1 MKKIRLVNK
10 KERALLSDMLPYETP
25 LTFSNKGFYDLICL
39 CDIKTKGNSISW
51 LSLNVGID
59 LFVSIIFDLDYQ
71 TVLTTIKNNG
81 RKQSIAPNGLS
92 TIPFVYKINH
102 KVGEF
107 RDLSIIH
114 PRNQILA
121 SNFYDKYKDL
131 IIHFCNK
138 SDFSLRYPA
147 RVAKCVYWKDSN
159 RMLDFIDD
167 TVEVIEREQDNLKSF
182 FVYKE
187 CSNIFKF
194 FESSDYHRCEKAYNN
209 MARLDISKC
218 FDSIYTHSIAW
229 ATYGKDI
236 TKNILSKITLGSL
249 NNSFGD
255 SFDALIQD
263 SNYKETNGI
272 PIGPELS
279 RVFAEIILQTIDV
292 DLKNKLTEL
301 KIIYNR
307 DYEIFRYVDDYFVFF
322 NSKDTY
328 NTITKQLQV
337 ALKAYKLHLNTSKE
351 VIYNK
356 PIITEITIAKNEI
369 SKLLES
375 SINYELKEEEHP
387 SAGDNVAQDR
397 ILLGN
402 ISINHSSLIV
412 QFKSIL
418 KTSGASYSDV
428 LNFTFSILEK
438 KLKKIVRAHLKT
450 TAKTTA
456 SSVIIDALK
465 SIIEFSFFIYAVSPK
480 VNTTIKLSRVL
491 CTIINLL
498 KTKRIELDYK
508 HDLFKQIFDNIIII
522 LNKNTCD
529 DITQVE
535 TLHLITVLSQLGR
548 DFRLPERTLAN
559 YLGLQDEQHG
569 TYTNKHELNYFTLTT
584 AVSYMRNLKR
594 YNDLKCAIEDIILEK
609 LSSKSGCIKKHTES
623 TLIFFDFIS
632 CPYIS
637 EHTKDEILKHFSI
650 TEQSHK
656 TALNNLTKLTKNFFI
671 TWEGFDLNQELD
683 RKRSLDVY

>member
-25 LTFSNKGFYDLICL
+25 LTFSNRGFYDLIST
-39 CDIKTKGNSISW
+39 CDIQTKGNSISW
-51 LSLNVGID
+51 ASLNTGID
-59 LFVSIIFDLDYQ
+59 LFISIIFDLDYS
-71 TVLTTIKNNG
+71 TVLTTPKNNG
-81 RKQSIAPNGLS
+81 HKELVAPNGLS
-92 TIPFVYKINH
+92 TIPFTYKINH
-102 KVGEF
+102 KIGEF

-121 SNFYDKYKDL
+121 TNFYDKYKDL

-159 RMLDFIDD
+159 RMLEFIDD
-167 TVEVIEREQDNLKSF
+167 SVEVIEREQDNLKSF

-194 FESSDYHRCEKAYNN
+194 FESSDYHRCEKTYNN

-236 TKNILSKITLGSL
+236 TKNILSKITSGSL

-255 SFDALIQD
+255 SFDTLIQD

-292 DLKNKLTEL
+292 DLKKKLTEL
-301 KIIYNR
+301 DIIYKR

-322 NSKDTY
+322 NKKDTY
-328 NTITKQLQV
+328 NIIIKQLQV

-369 SKLLES
+369 SKLLED
-375 SINYELKEEEHP
+375 SIHYELKEEIPLSVTNNTTQEK
-387 SAGDNVAQDR
+387 
-397 ILLGN
+397 ILSGS
-402 ISINHSSLIV
+402 ISINHSSLIIK
-412 QFKSIL
+412 FKSIL

-428 LNFTFSILEK
+428 LNFTFSILER
-438 KLKKIVRAHLKT
+438 KLKTAVKKHLKT
-450 TAKTTA
+450 TSETTA

-491 CTIINLL
+491 CIIINLL

-508 HDLFKQIFDNIIII
+508 HDLFKQIYENIILI
-522 LNKNTCD
+522 LNKNTSD

-548 DFRLPERTLAN
+548 EFRLSERTLAS
-559 YLGLQDEQHG
+559 YLGLQDEANG
-569 TYTNKHELNYFTLTT
+569 TYNNKYDLNYFTLTT
-584 AVSYMRNLKR
+584 AISYMRDLKR
-594 YNDLKCAIEDIILEK
+594 YNDLKSAIEDIILEK
-609 LSSKSGCIKKHTES
+609 LLSKSGCIRKHTES
-623 TLIFFDFIS
+623 ILIFFDFIS

-637 EHTKDEILKHFSI
+637 ERTKDEILKHFSI

-656 TALNNLTKLTKNFFI
+656 LALSSITKNFFI
-671 TWEGFDLNQELD
+671 KWEGFDLNLELD
-683 RKRSLDVY
+683 RKRSLEVY